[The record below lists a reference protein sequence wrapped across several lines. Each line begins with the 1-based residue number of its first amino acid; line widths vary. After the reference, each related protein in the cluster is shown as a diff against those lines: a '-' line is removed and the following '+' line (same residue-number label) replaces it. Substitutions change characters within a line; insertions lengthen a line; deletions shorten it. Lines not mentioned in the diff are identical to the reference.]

1 MKNMSKPLFVLLF
14 LAICFSCGC
23 NQAKHNK
30 IIEKTKKVIQDDI
43 DVQFHEQRPKILKDY
58 ALPRWQD
65 AMSYMENNPD
75 IYHHCYLVVA
85 ELYVGALDGNKL
97 AAGKEN
103 YPSLCLRWI
112 YYPIKEELG
121 LYFTFD
127 GKRVAEY
134 PKLFKYAEDDWNE
147 REVKHVL
154 TAAIRHVF
162 INVLPEE
169 IYGDKPIDSVYHT
182 VRISKDFLKD
192 GLEVGL
198 ILENG
203 TCTPTVPV
211 QFNET
216 AAKYFQLVQSGKI
229 RE

>member
-1 MKNMSKPLFVLLF
+1 MKDMSKLLFVLLF
-14 LAICFSCGC
+14 LAICFSSGC

-30 IIEKTKKVIQDDI
+30 IIEKTKKEIQGEI
-43 DVQFHEQRPKILKDY
+43 DFQFVEGRPKILRDY
-58 ALPRWQD
+58 YLPRWRD

-75 IYHHCYLVVA
+75 IYHHCYLIIAGLDVS
-85 ELYVGALDGNKL
+85 ALDGNKL
-97 AAGKEN
+97 AAGKEK

-112 YYPIKEELG
+112 YYPIGAELG

-134 PKLFKYAEDDWNE
+134 PKLFKYVREDWSKS
-147 REVKHVL
+147 EVQNTL
-154 TAAIRHVF
+154 TAAIRYTF

-169 IYGDKPIDSVYHT
+169 IYGDKPIDSYYKT